1 MAEQHS
7 AIRVSSRYSAP
18 TARVFAAWLDPG
30 IAGKWL
36 FATASRPMARVNI
49 DARAGGTFRFEDRQ
63 DGEVI
68 EYTGKYR
75 EIVPCRRL
83 VFTLSVHRQSAD
95 ATRVI
100 VDFVPS
106 EGGCEITLTQ
116 ERVSLDC
123 ASPTEARWTGIL
135 YGLGATLEAN
145 IDRRRKGP
153 IRVGTRGTWR
163 LSNSEPAKRL

>member
-18 TARVFAAWLDPG
+18 PARVFAAWLDPG

-49 DARAGGTFRFEDRQ
+49 DARVGGTFRFEDLQ

-68 EYTGKYR
+68 EYTGEYR
-75 EIVPCRRL
+75 EIVSLRRL
-83 VFTLSVHRQSAD
+83 VFTLSVDRRPAD
-95 ATRVI
+95 ATHVI

-106 EGGCEITLTQ
+106 EGGCVVTLTQ
-116 ERVSLDC
+116 EEVSLDC
-123 ASPTEARWTGIL
+123 AGPSEARWTGIL

-145 IDRRRKGP
+145 IHRRRKGP
-153 IRVGTRGTWR
+153 IRVGTRRAWR
-163 LSNSEPAKRL
+163 MSNSEPAKRL